1 MWRGFAFCLVEGC
14 SELEGV
20 CLVKWR
26 GVCLCEVEVHT
37 RYFLGVE
44 EICIL
49 CSKLEEVCLVKWRGV
64 SHAVC
69 VKWR

>member
-1 MWRGFAFCLVEGC
+1 MWRGFAFGLVEGC
-14 SELEGV
+14 SELEVV

-49 CSKLEEVCLVKWRGV
+49 CSKLEGVCLVKWRGV